1 LKGLELME
9 LELKWKELEQEWYL
23 EIVRSYIGLL
33 SQLDWLASYTDIDWL
48 SSNSVKSFNGIS
60 PN

>member
-1 LKGLELME
+1 ME

-48 SSNSVKSFNGIS
+48 SSNSVKSFNAIS